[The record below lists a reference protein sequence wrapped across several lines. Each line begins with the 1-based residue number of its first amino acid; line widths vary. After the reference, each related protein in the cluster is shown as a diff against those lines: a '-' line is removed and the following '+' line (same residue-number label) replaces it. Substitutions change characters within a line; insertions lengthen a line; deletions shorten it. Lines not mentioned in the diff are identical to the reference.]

1 MPSLWLKYH
10 WRMSSLLRLKI
21 ETEYMR
27 TYGSRMG
34 TESSSGGTRGAG
46 GVGVP
51 MAPMDG
57 PTAINSGTGKIGSV
71 NLANIPYEQLTSSS
85 TERRANLL
93 KLYNSLSPT
102 DRSNIVA
109 ASYEEEKT
117 DPGL

>member
-1 MPSLWLKYH
+1 
-10 WRMSSLLRLKI
+10 
-21 ETEYMR
+21 
-27 TYGSRMG
+27 
-34 TESSSGGTRGAG
+34 
-46 GVGVP
+46 

-57 PTAINSGTGKIGSV
+57 PTAISSGTGKIGSV

-109 ASYEEEKT
+109 ASYEEEKN
-117 DPGL
+117 